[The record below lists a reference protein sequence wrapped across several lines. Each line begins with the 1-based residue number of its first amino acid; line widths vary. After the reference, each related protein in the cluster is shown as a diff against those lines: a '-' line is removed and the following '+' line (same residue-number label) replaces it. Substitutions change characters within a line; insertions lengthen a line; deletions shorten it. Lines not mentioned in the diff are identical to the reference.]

1 MKVKIIMSTFRVFL
15 LSYLLVFTQS
25 FSIYAELPATSP
37 SSASSDNSN
46 PASSSEEPELNDR
59 AAENDNLLEQNT
71 AHEQESIEAGGTTT
85 ACRSRNTAAQQQY
98 DDIIAFE
105 QTYLDQNLSG
115 IQAQMNN
122 LDDQTRSLANS
133 QAAVNGEAGENHMA
147 RVRAEQLSE
156 ERADALSKYNQAKQ
170 RRTALLDPPDNNNR
184 FNTQRQRGII
194 PTLASQVSSLASQ
207 CSAQNGG
214 CSQAKRAELSRLRS
228 VLADRR
234 SEYRI
239 VRNTEIE
246 EKRRLDR
253 LDRQIRSEQDNVEN
267 AAAAV
272 DDQTARQAETNA
284 ISGCNST
291 EGSECTL
298 SGSQYQ
304 EYERLNQMV
313 NATTASAARLARV
326 QTEKANELA
335 LQLENKED
343 YRLFELALDDFDP
356 NHSAE
361 YLTANGFSGHR
372 MAMSNLEVMAY
383 VGAATKNLRCDPIQN
398 LNYQSDGADS
408 RAYHIFR
415 AASATFLMAQMNDTD
430 LYSDTSQCR
439 AYEDFTED
447 DRDTQFR
454 TVQRAANLHTEI
466 FENLCLRINP
476 TDAALKERCDEYLK
490 DVLGEEY
497 IDKPRTRESALAMFE
512 DALDV
517 AYAELNQKQNR
528 MTTAFTNV
536 QQGEAWIEEDRS
548 IISTMI
554 GLVAIAATLHHIFQM
569 TIPGCCAAFG
579 VCCGQAVGMTW
590 YWYGLRIAY
599 YGTLVWYGFDLR
611 RAINYTRT
619 WRKKLADAKRYTH
632 LDCGFADAQAEK
644 DSNDAYIARKA
655 EEARE
660 AVDAAKQRVLDSI
673 YKDNQTQET
682 PPTGESNSTGFFDQT
697 INQAIKKQMA
707 SASSEKEALLL
718 SYEWTRHQNGAL
730 SSLPYNAESPKK
742 DLVEYALSKKGFSL
756 EKKALEMISHISSE
770 IFTPA
775 HATSDQGNFNAD
787 MLPSLGLATGSSSFS
802 YFLAKRNKAWQD
814 LSFDARALDGIRI
827 DMNSMS
833 INASNLRPEENTG
846 FPIPE
851 TRITTIQNMI
861 NLVRD
866 NINQMDMGIAEAAA
880 QMDAYIVLLNEMRQR
895 MNLGDQGLDDTEVAG
910 IDFTKGKCLKTDG
923 GGQLTIDEDCDCK
936 LTSSCAEFS
945 YPQFDA
951 FVPNAN
957 KANGAIGEDFATA
970 TAKGQAFSTSV
981 TTQDA
986 KNNSI
991 RLSKAIKERQNELNK
1006 QAKAN
1011 SVPPRDFD
1019 KEAADYLNASRKDAY
1034 NQYKKQSPALAEY
1047 ESKKGLFRFNN
1058 ADQLASTKKVK
1069 KELTDEEKKALAEKK
1084 ALEEKIAALNKS
1096 KKSGSDFAK
1105 KMAAL
1110 KADLAKKKAALANQD
1125 VMANLK
1131 ELDDSDVPT
1140 FDAASLVGINNQVQ
1154 EDDGGHG
1161 RYKHQRRPAS
1171 TKKGYKNKYNTG
1183 IAGRNQNL
1191 FQVISKRYER
1201 TAFPIFDIQ

>member
-1 MKVKIIMSTFRVFL
+1 
-15 LSYLLVFTQS
+15 FTQS

-37 SSASSDNSN
+37 SSEVASDTDSV
-46 PASSSEEPELNDR
+46 SSEEPELNDR

-85 ACRSRNTAAQQQY
+85 ACRTRNSAAQQQY
-98 DDIIAFE
+98 EDIIAFE
-105 QTYLDQNLSG
+105 QTYLDQNFAG
-115 IQAQMNN
+115 IQDQMNN
-122 LDDQTRSLANS
+122 LDDQTRDMAST
-133 QAAVNGEAGENHMA
+133 QAAVNGTAGENHMA
-147 RVRAEQLSE
+147 REKSE
-156 ERADALSKYNQAKQ
+156 RLANDRADALAKYNQAKA
-170 RRTALLDPPDNNNR
+170 RRKELLDPPDNSNR
-184 FNTQRQRGII
+184 FNTQRGII
-194 PTLASQVSSLASQ
+194 PSLSSQVSSLASQ
-207 CSAQNGG
+207 CAAENGG
-214 CSQAKRAELSRLRS
+214 CSQARRAELARLRS

-239 VRNTEIE
+239 VRNAEIE

-253 LDRQIRSEQDNVEN
+253 IDREIRSNEDNITN
-267 AAAAV
+267 AGDAV
-272 DDQTARQAETNA
+272 SNQTALQADANA
-284 ISGCNST
+284 ISGCNAS
-291 EGSECTL
+291 EGTTCNL

-313 NATTASAARLARV
+313 NATTESAARLARV

-361 YLTANGFSGHR
+361 YITSNGFSGHR

-383 VGAATKNLRCDPIQN
+383 VGAATKNLRCTPEVTGP
-398 LNYQSDGADS
+398 DGADS

-415 AASATFLMAQMNDTD
+415 AASATFLMAQMNDTN

-454 TVQRAANLHTEI
+454 TVQRAANLHTEV

-476 TDAALKERCDEYLK
+476 SDAALKERCDEYLK

-497 IDKPRTRESALAMFE
+497 IDKPRTRESALAMFK
-512 DALDV
+512 DAWEV
-517 AYAELNQKQNR
+517 AMQEVTVKNKRINDAH
-528 MTTAFTNV
+528 ANV
-536 QQGEAWIEEDRS
+536 MKGEAWIDEDTS
-548 IISTMI
+548 IITTMV
-554 GLVAIAATLHHIFQM
+554 GLVAITTTLASIFDGL
-569 TIPGCCAAFG
+569 IGPCCAAFG
-579 VCCGQAVGMTW
+579 SCCGMAVGGSYKFHWLQGVYYGILTW
-590 YWYGLRIAY
+590 YGY
-599 YGTLVWYGFDLR
+599 DLIRARNFTAEWR
-611 RAINYTRT
+611 R
-619 WRKKLADAKRYTH
+619 KLALAKKYTH
-632 LDCGFADAQAEK
+632 LECNYAAAKGEQ

-655 EEARE
+655 QEARE
-660 AVDAAKQRVLDSI
+660 AVEKARQDVLDSI

-707 SASSEKEALLL
+707 SASNEKEALLL

-730 SSLPYNAESPKK
+730 SSLPYNTVAPKK

-756 EKKALEMISHISSE
+756 EKKALEMISHVGTE
-770 IFTPA
+770 LVTPA
-775 HATSDQGNFNAD
+775 HATSDQGTFNAD

-814 LSFDARALDGIRI
+814 FAFDAGTLDGVRI
-827 DMNSMS
+827 DMNALYV
-833 INASNLRPEENTG
+833 NANNLRPVEKTG
-846 FPIPE
+846 FPVPE
-851 TRITTIQNMI
+851 TRVTTIQNMYE
-861 NLVRD
+861 LVLD

-923 GGQLTIDEDCDCK
+923 GGQLTMDEDCDCK

-957 KANGAIGEDFATA
+957 TANGAIGEDFATA

-986 KNNSI
+986 DNNSI
-991 RLSKAIKERQNELNK
+991 KLSKAIKDRQNELNK

-1011 SVPPRDFD
+1011 STPPRDFD
-1019 KEAADYLNASRKDAY
+1019 KEAADYLNASRKDTY

-1084 ALEEKIAALNKS
+1084 ALEEKIAALNKG

-1154 EDDGGHG
+1154 EDDGNQG